1 MSAPDHNHPAPAADD
16 GHEESHVGTYVTVF
30 LTLGFLTIV
39 EVFVPSVY
47 SAEWN
52 QTTKML
58 LLSGLAL
65 AKVGLVGMFFMHLK
79 YEKKWIAWIAMMPVY
94 MGVFA
99 ILLMLESVYR
109 NVGA

>member
-1 MSAPDHNHPAPAADD
+1 MSAPDHNSPAQPADD

-30 LTLGFLTIV
+30 LTLGLLTVV
-39 EVFVPSVY
+39 EVFVPTVY

-52 QTTKML
+52 HTTKML
-58 LLSGLAL
+58 LLCGLAL
-65 AKVGLVGMFFMHLK
+65 SKVALVGMFFMHLK
-79 YEKKWIAWIAMMPVY
+79 YEKKWISWIAMMPVY
-94 MGVFA
+94 MAVFA